1 MTIGEVI
8 RKKQKV
14 QRPYAGRTGSAPGHN
29 YNSSEQMGTRKQKA
43 LRKQC
48 AMLPLMRS
56 TDIT

>member
-1 MTIGEVI
+1 MNIGEVI

-29 YNSSEQMGTRKQKA
+29 YASSEQMGTRKQKA